1 MATASGQWEDASL
14 LGYEDEAKPSA
25 QNHSDSDV
33 EMASTEEEMN
43 LDARLDDKDAEV
55 AADVTSDAID
65 IIADDDNDC
74 SKSLGSTSSAD
85 ADSDEPKEMYADLA
99 GLKRGKI
106 TRSLTS
112 WIRRKTS
119 TGPTTRD

>member
-1 MATASGQWEDASL
+1 
-14 LGYEDEAKPSA
+14 
-25 QNHSDSDV
+25 
-33 EMASTEEEMN
+33 MN

-55 AADVTSDAID
+55 AADVTSDAIY

-119 TGPTTRD
+119 SRLLEIEREGDEICAPAEGSGDFRYESCLGTKIGEWRLYSPG